1 MNVRHGTSDSPPL
14 GAHFHLRRPDGG
26 RVDDG
31 ASWLP
36 VRRSDVG
43 LVRWRLSLA
52 LLTMLVTPL
61 VFLTPVVSSA
71 AVRGNEATLVAPT
84 VVVVGLG
91 LIVFGLAV
99 WMARQVLQTTGD
111 LDDARARLQRQY
123 EWARLESLR
132 DPLTGLGNHRA
143 FQEELARQI
152 DESNRYASSLALV
165 LIDLDDFKRVN
176 DTEGHAAGDELL
188 SAMGRLMTGAI
199 RRSDRAFR
207 VGGDEF
213 AIIMPNASPE
223 TASHAARRLL
233 AAALEGYA
241 ARGIVPFSFSAGV
254 SAVPMPSADRHQL
267 YRHADAALYW
277 AKHHGRTT
285 IGVFDPLQHGASGDS
300 RTTPELSAA
309 VGAVASSRA
318 LRAAYQPIFNLT
330 SGVVVGYEGFV
341 RPQGGSEF
349 RDTGSLF
356 RAAEATG
363 RTVELDI
370 ACLRVVAAA
379 ARDLT
384 SNLSV
389 NVSPRTLETE
399 EFSPALLENIFT
411 GNGIS
416 PSQVIV
422 ELTEREAVEDI
433 DRLRRNLS
441 RCQEAGMRIAADD
454 VGAGNAGLRLLSQI
468 RFDIVKIDL
477 SLVQGGVV
485 RDSSLAVLRSIRD
498 LAVSWNAMVIAEGI
512 ETPEQLSVVRSLGMS
527 AAQGYF
533 LGMPSMNLEVEPL
546 DLDQLLSLDPW
557 PFTLLPDVA
566 TREEESRLKWRGRS
580 MEAAPGQ

>member
-1 MNVRHGTSDSPPL
+1 MKEPDVAGRHGPRLDK
-14 GAHFHLRRPDGG
+14 
-26 RVDDG
+26 
-31 ASWLP
+31 ASVWLAP
-36 VRRSDVG
+36 TRSDVG

-61 VFLTPVVSSA
+61 VLVTPVVSST

-84 VVVVGLG
+84 VVIIGLG
-91 LIVFGLAV
+91 LMVFGLAV
-99 WMARQVLQTTGD
+99 WMARQVLQTTGS
-111 LDDARARLQRQY
+111 LEDARARLQRQY

-152 DESNRYASSLALV
+152 DQSDRYATSLALV

-176 DTEGHAAGDELL
+176 DTQGHAAGDELL
-188 SAMGRLMTGAI
+188 AAMGRLMNGAV

-207 VGGDEF
+207 IGGDEF

-223 TASHAARRLL
+223 TASQAASRLL
-233 AAALEGYA
+233 AAALEGYTD
-241 ARGIVPFSFSAGV
+241 RGIVPFSFSGGV
-254 SAVPMPSADRHQL
+254 SAVPAPSADRHQL

-285 IGVFDPLQHGASGDS
+285 IDIFDPLRHGASGDS

-309 VGAVASSRA
+309 IGAVASSRA
-318 LRAAYQPIFNLT
+318 LRAAYQPIFKLS
-330 SGVVVGYEGFV
+330 SGVVMGYEGFV

-370 ACLRVVAAA
+370 ACLRVVAAGA
-379 ARDLT
+379 TGLSRD
-384 SNLSV
+384 LSV
-389 NVSPRTLETE
+389 NISPRTLETD

-411 GNGIS
+411 DHGIS
-416 PSQVIV
+416 LSRVIV
-422 ELTEREAVEDI
+422 ELTEREAIEDI
-433 DRLRRNLS
+433 DRLRRSLS
-441 RCQEAGMRIAADD
+441 RCRKAGMRIAADD

-498 LAVSWNAMVIAEGI
+498 LAESWNAIVIAEGI
-512 ETPEQLSVVRSLGMS
+512 ETPEQLSVVRSLEMS

-533 LGMPSMNLEVEPL
+533 LGMPSTDLDVESL

-557 PFTLLPDVA
+557 PYTLSPVVGAHDEEITPQTTVA
-566 TREEESRLKWRGRS
+566 WDS
-580 MEAAPGQ
+580 MEAVPSQ

>member
-1 MNVRHGTSDSPPL
+1 LT
-14 GAHFHLRRPDGG
+14 
-26 RVDDG
+26 
-31 ASWLP
+31 
-36 VRRSDVG
+36 
-43 LVRWRLSLA
+43 LA
-52 LLTMLVTPL
+52 LVTMLVTPL
-61 VFLTPVVSSA
+61 VLVTPVVSSA
-71 AVRGNEATLVAPT
+71 AVHGSEATLVAPT
-84 VVVVGLG
+84 VVVIGLA

-99 WMARQVLQTTGD
+99 WMARQVLQTTGA
-111 LDDARARLQRQY
+111 LEDAGARLQRQY

-132 DPLTGLGNHRA
+132 DPLTSLGNHRA

-152 DESNRYASSLALV
+152 DQSDRYATSLALV
-165 LIDLDDFKRVN
+165 LIDLDDFKSVN
-176 DTEGHAAGDELL
+176 DTQGHAAGDELL
-188 SAMGRLMTGAI
+188 AAMGRLMTGAL

-207 VGGDEF
+207 IGGDEF

-223 TASHAARRLL
+223 IASHAANRLL
-233 AAALEGYA
+233 AAALEGYM
-241 ARGIVPFSFSAGV
+241 ARGIAPFSFSGGV
-254 SAVPMPSADRHQL
+254 SALPAPSSDRHQL

-285 IGVFDPLQHGASGDS
+285 IDVFDPLRHGASGDS

-318 LRAAYQPIFNLT
+318 LRAAYQPIFNLS
-330 SGVVVGYEGFV
+330 SGAVEGYEGFV

-370 ACLRVVAAA
+370 ACLKVVAAA
-379 ARDLT
+379 AKSLT
-384 SNLSV
+384 RHLSV
-389 NVSPRTLETE
+389 NVSPRTLETD

-411 GNGIS
+411 SHGIS
-416 PSQVIV
+416 PSRVIV
-422 ELTEREAVEDI
+422 ELTEREAIEDI
-433 DRLRRNLS
+433 ERLRRNLS
-441 RCQEAGMRIAADD
+441 RCQNAGMRIAADD

-498 LAVSWNAMVIAEGI
+498 LAEGWDAMVIAEGI
-512 ETPEQLSVVRSLGMS
+512 ETPEQLSVVRSLGIS

-533 LGMPSMNLEVEPL
+533 LGMPSTELDVEPL

-557 PFTLLPDVA
+557 PFTLLPNVLMHN
-566 TREEESRLKWRGRS
+566 EEVTFQT
-580 MEAAPGQ
+580 AAWQSTQA